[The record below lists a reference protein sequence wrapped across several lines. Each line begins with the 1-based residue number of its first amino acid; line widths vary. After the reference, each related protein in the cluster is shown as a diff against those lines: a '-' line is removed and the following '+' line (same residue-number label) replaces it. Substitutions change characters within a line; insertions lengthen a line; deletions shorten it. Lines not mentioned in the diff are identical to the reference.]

1 MLVERRRACAMGC
14 WSKIVDDSRNP
25 TSIPW
30 WPYADAPI
38 DFACNPRMATVETAT
53 ARWRWIYGPAT
64 LEMNMETSNSPL
76 RDRAEEIVQAI
87 IKRAQKESWSIIDIS
102 VADIFRTVENELIET
117 VLEELKS

>member
-1 MLVERRRACAMGC
+1 
-14 WSKIVDDSRNP
+14 
-25 TSIPW
+25 
-30 WPYADAPI
+30 
-38 DFACNPRMATVETAT
+38 
-53 ARWRWIYGPAT
+53 
-64 LEMNMETSNSPL
+64 MNMETSNSPL